1 MRWWDPGRRRS
12 MKAIASRP
20 TVVALVRLEGPKP
33 GRHEGIRRFFK
44 PVWTDRSYVKCVGK
58 LTESKQESEWI
69 ESRTPGMTA
78 SCCSPL
84 DKGGNPTSHADV
96 RYLPTSTRSLTNLG
110 CPRHGFVV
118 FPPTGTYP
126 VNIVE
131 YFEEDDASSV
141 ESHLDVEG
149 DMRVWEHT
157 GDATTWSVWLVESCS
172 GEDDSTSSRRTAEVP
187 KCMHLIPACVVVAV
201 TAAATTDDDG
211 GNVDGDGDGDV
222 GGSDDGGSGGDGDCR
237 PNSCRQKQ
245 LNKGEEVGVS
255 IIENDSMTGN
265 KNESS
270 KEKKEEEEEKV
281 VVVEEEEEE
290 EEGEKEEGEGEG
302 EGESER
308 KDEWRML
315 KMEEKVEMEMEMEM
329 GMEVETVDLAKT
341 EDEVEVEVEV
351 EVGADAEETR
361 IKAEGK
367 RRSVGWLKRFRARV
381 KNRFRLSR
389 LRACGWRRKG
399 MLQ

>member
-1 MRWWDPGRRRS
+1 MEQLTYNAGPLEQPHNLSILFGLQRVEVADLESTILPLVMPPIGTPDFTQFYDKRVSQQPPRRMHSIGSEHLQIS
-12 MKAIASRP
+12 MLANA
-20 TVVALVRLEGPKP
+20 
-33 GRHEGIRRFFK
+33 RFTF
-44 PVWTDRSYVKCVGK
+44 
-58 LTESKQESEWI
+58 
-69 ESRTPGMTA
+69 
-78 SCCSPL
+78 
-84 DKGGNPTSHADV
+84 
-96 RYLPTSTRSLTNLG
+96 
-110 CPRHGFVV
+110 